1 MQHRNT
7 SPVAAAG
14 TFPLEF
20 TLLPQVVAASRR
32 DAVAISP
39 SAVAA
44 KNTSCGDV
52 NGEDEQGNGG
62 SDNKAPRS
70 WADRASNAP
79 RLWADRETER
89 ILCVETRSVKRE
101 PEDIG
106 EAANCKASTARASEF
121 VVFSGSGASG
131 AKDTLEATRT
141 YMLVSLEGGSGA
153 GTAAREG
160 SGGGLSGVVGKTGGL
175 RYDTLANG
183 HKRGFISRPS
193 LDAATAPTAAARH
206 KFCGGSGD
214 GVSEGRNRGTRGQG
228 GASVLAAAIGNA
240 ALELVR
246 LDAPRVRAVVLH
258 LASTAS
264 HSAAAKASSSTA
276 KSAASALPLASL
288 EAALSLD
295 DVLVLEGMVQELTGA
310 AASVGGWLAV
320 LENILSRIP
329 AVRECR
335 ASHLYSHPIVYQEMR
350 CKVLNGPR
358 ARVARGIGG
367 GGGGCTLSELAGAM
381 TAALADTDLPLR
393 KILSDPG
400 HAIHL
405 KKLRQRLAFR
415 WSNASIIS
423 AFQQWAHTVS
433 AEKQRIAAMAA
444 GERAAATGSWKSG
457 FLLGPLRAGSYSN
470 KVAAQMVK
478 ALTKKTEPSLTAL
491 SEVDHGF
498 NLARTLSRAGGG
510 IGRLD

>member
-20 TLLPQVVAASRR
+20 TLLPQVVAGSRR

-52 NGEDEQGNGG
+52 N
-62 SDNKAPRS
+62 SK
-70 WADRASNAP
+70 AP
-79 RLWADRETER
+79 RLWADR
-89 ILCVETRSVKRE
+89 SVKRE
-101 PEDIG
+101 PEGIG
-106 EAANCKASTARASEF
+106 EAENCKASTARASEYS
-121 VVFSGSGASG
+121 VVFPGSGASG

-160 SGGGLSGVVGKTGGL
+160 SGGGSSGIVGKTGGW
-175 RYDTLANG
+175 RHDTLASG
-183 HKRGFISRPS
+183 RKRGFISRPS

-206 KFCGGSGD
+206 NFCGDSGD
-214 GVSEGRNRGTRGQG
+214 GVSEGRSKGTRGQG
-228 GASVLAAAIGNA
+228 GASVSAAAIGNA

-246 LDAPRVRAVVLH
+246 PDASRVRAVVLH

-310 AASVGGWLAV
+310 AASVAGWLAV

-329 AVRECR
+329 AVSECR

-358 ARVARGIGG
+358 GRVARGIGG
-367 GGGGCTLSELAGAM
+367 GGGGYTLSELAGAM
-381 TAALADTDLPLR
+381 TAALADTDLPLL
-393 KILSDPG
+393 KILSDPE

-415 WSNASIIS
+415 WSNASIVS

-433 AEKQRIAAMAA
+433 AEKQRTAAMAA

-478 ALTKKTEPSLTAL
+478 ALTKRTEPSLTAL

-498 NLARTLSRAGGG
+498 NLARTLSREGGG
-510 IGRLD
+510 SGRLD